1 MTAPFGLVFG
11 WYRSARM
18 GATNDL
24 VLVFAVALPRG
35 DRVWRAMMNE
45 MVVCD
50 KWNVIRANYSDD
62 GTRRKRN
69 F

>member
-35 DRVWRAMMNE
+35 DRVWRAMTNE

-50 KWNVIRANYSDD
+50 GWNVN
-62 GTRRKRN
+62 
-69 F
+69 